1 VRSIVKG
8 KNVEVPDR
16 VRTYVERKLARI
28 ERLLDDR
35 SDATVEIWTE
45 QHRNAADSHIVE
57 VTLVIDGQT
66 LRSRAAGPTYQAG
79 IDTVIDKIE
88 RRAIDH
94 KEKPRVRS
102 RPVEEKQILT
112 RIADGT
118 AEEIPERRVVKT
130 KRFAIEP
137 MFEED
142 AIARMEELG
151 HSFFVFVNAENER
164 LDVLYCRRDGNYGII
179 EPMVGGE
186 YTKGKAK
193 DRASTRTSPRV
204 G

>member
-1 VRSIVKG
+1 VRAIVKG

-16 VRTYVERKLARI
+16 VRQYADKKLARI

-35 SDATVEIWTE
+35 SDAIVEIWTE
-45 QHRNAADSHIVE
+45 QHRSAADSHIVE
-57 VTLVIDGQT
+57 ITLVIDGQT

-88 RRAIDH
+88 RRAIDY
-94 KEKPRVRS
+94 KEKPRIRA
-102 RPVEEKQILT
+102 RPPEEKHILS

-118 AEEIPERRVVKT
+118 SEESRERTVVKT

-151 HSFFVFVNAENER
+151 HEFFLFVNAENER
-164 LDVLYCRRDGNYGII
+164 FNVLYVRRDGHYGII
-179 EPMVGGE
+179 EPVVGGE
-186 YTKGKAK
+186 YTKGKSK
-193 DRASTRTSPRV
+193 EKASTKARAAV
-204 G
+204 

>member
-1 VRSIVKG
+1 MRAIVKG
-8 KNVEVPDR
+8 KNVEVPER
-16 VRTYVERKLARI
+16 VRTYAERKLARI

-35 SDATVEIWTE
+35 SDAIVEIWSE
-45 QHRNAADSHIVE
+45 QHRNADDSHIVE

-66 LRSRAAGPTYQAG
+66 LRGRAAGSTYQAG

-94 KEKPRVRS
+94 KERPRLRA
-102 RPVEEKQILT
+102 RPNQEKQILS

-118 AEEIPERRVVKT
+118 SEPTRERRIVKT
-130 KRFAIEP
+130 KRFGIVP

-142 AIARMEELG
+142 AVAQMEELG

-164 LDVLYCRRDGNYGII
+164 LNILYQRRDGNYGII
-179 EPMVGGE
+179 EPVVGGE
-186 YTKGKAK
+186 YTRGRESRARAERKA
-193 DRASTRTSPRV
+193 

>member
-1 VRSIVKG
+1 MRAIVKG
-8 KNVEVPDR
+8 KNVEVPER
-16 VRTYVERKLARI
+16 VRQYADKKLARI

-45 QHRNAADSHIVE
+45 QHRSAQDSHIVE
-57 VTLVIDGQT
+57 ITLVIDGQT

-88 RRAIDH
+88 RRAIDY
-94 KEKPRVRS
+94 KEKPRVRA
-102 RPVEEKQILT
+102 RPVEEKQILS

-118 AEEIPERRVVKT
+118 AESGRERAVVKT

-151 HSFFVFVNAENER
+151 HSFFLFVNAENER
-164 LDVLYCRRDGNYGII
+164 FNVLYVRRDGDFGII
-179 EPMVGGE
+179 EPVVGGE
-186 YTKGKAK
+186 YTKGKSK
-193 DRASTRTSPRV
+193 DKASTQARAAVR
-204 G
+204 

>member
-35 SDATVEIWTE
+35 SDAIVEIWTE
-45 QHRNAADSHIVE
+45 QHRNVDDSHIVE
-57 VTLVIDGQT
+57 LTLDIDGRT

-79 IDTVIDKIE
+79 IDAVIDKIE
-88 RRAIDH
+88 RQAVEH
-94 KEKPRVRS
+94 KEKPRLRA
-102 RPVEEKQILT
+102 RPTEEKQILS

-118 AEEIPERRVVKT
+118 AEAVRERRVVKT

-164 LDVLYCRRDGNYGII
+164 MDVLYCRRDGNYGII

-193 DRASTRTSPRV
+193 ERASTRTSPQA

>member
-1 VRSIVKG
+1 MRAIVKG

-16 VRTYVERKLARI
+16 VRQYAERKLARI

-35 SDATVEIWTE
+35 SDAVVEIWTE
-45 QHRNAADSHIVE
+45 RHRSSDDSHIVE

-79 IDTVIDKIE
+79 VDTVIDKIE

-94 KEKPRVRS
+94 KERPRVRA
-102 RPVEEKQILT
+102 RPPEEKHILS

-118 AEEIPERRVVKT
+118 AETSRERRIVKT
-130 KRFAIEP
+130 KRFGIEP

-142 AIARMEELG
+142 AVATMEELG
-151 HSFFVFVNAENER
+151 HSFFIFVNAENER
-164 LDVLYCRRDGNYGII
+164 LNILYSRRDGDYGII
-179 EPMVGGE
+179 EPVVGGE
-186 YTKGKAK
+186 YTRGRESRARA
-193 DRASTRTSPRV
+193 DRARAV
-204 G
+204 

>member
-1 VRSIVKG
+1 MRAIVKG
-8 KNVEVPDR
+8 KNVEVPER
-16 VRTYVERKLARI
+16 VRQYADKKLARI

-45 QHRNAADSHIVE
+45 QHRSAQDSHIVE
-57 VTLVIDGQT
+57 ITLVIDGQT

-79 IDTVIDKIE
+79 IDIVIDKIE

-94 KEKPRVRS
+94 KEKPRIRA
-102 RPVEEKQILT
+102 RPVQEKQILS

-118 AEEIPERRVVKT
+118 AEESRERTVVKT

-151 HSFFVFVNAENER
+151 HSFFLFVNAENER
-164 LDVLYCRRDGNYGII
+164 FNVLYVRQDGDYGII
-179 EPMVGGE
+179 EPVVGGE
-186 YTKGKAK
+186 YTKGKSK
-193 DRASTRTSPRV
+193 EKASTKARAAV
-204 G
+204 

>member
-1 VRSIVKG
+1 VRAIVKG
-8 KNVEVPDR
+8 KNVEVPER
-16 VRTYVERKLARI
+16 VRQYADKKLARI

-45 QHRNAADSHIVE
+45 QHRSAQDSHIVE
-57 VTLVIDGQT
+57 ITLVIDGQT

-88 RRAIDH
+88 RRAIDY
-94 KEKPRVRS
+94 KEKPRIRA
-102 RPVEEKQILT
+102 RPPEEKQILS

-118 AEEIPERRVVKT
+118 AEESSERTVVKT

-151 HSFFVFVNAENER
+151 HSFFLFVNAENER
-164 LDVLYCRRDGNYGII
+164 FNVLYVRRDGHYGII
-179 EPMVGGE
+179 EPVVGGE
-186 YTKGKAK
+186 YTKGKSK
-193 DRASTRTSPRV
+193 EKASTKARAAA